1 MIGLDIVSTA
11 NNLQVAKMPKDSAP
25 SLNRIKQIAVP
36 VRDVKEATRF
46 YRDTLGLTHQF
57 DAPPALSFFDCGGVR
72 LMLAGPEAQGKDGEQ
87 QHPVLFYDVTDIK
100 KVHARMKSS
109 GAASIEEPHI
119 IARMNGR
126 EIWIASVSDGQGN
139 VVSLMS
145 EVAEA

>member
-1 MIGLDIVSTA
+1 MPSNSVPA
-11 NNLQVAKMPKDSAP
+11 LQ
-25 SLNRIKQIAVP
+25 RIKQIGVP
-36 VRDVKEATRF
+36 VHDVKEAARF
-46 YRDTLGLTHQF
+46 YRDTLGLTHLF

-72 LMLAGPEAQGKDGEQ
+72 LMLAGPEAQGEDGGQ

-100 KVHARMKSS
+100 TAHAKIKSS

-145 EVAEA
+145 DVAEA